1 MKKLLYVLA
10 GLAGLFFI
18 AAVVVTR
25 LVDTERVK
33 TLLIAEVKQATG
45 AELVIEGELS
55 WQFFPRL
62 GFELGQTELRNPAG
76 FSELN
81 FASFEKASMDVAL
94 MPLLDKKIEIG
105 ELLLAGAN
113 VNILTN
119 KSGQSNLAML
129 TAAEQKQAAATEDT
143 PVEETGAPA
152 QQIDVTLAG
161 IRIENGQLLI
171 RDEKT
176 QQEQQISN
184 VNLLVAAFTPGERV
198 PVTLGADYATE
209 GLAARLESQF
219 NLLLSKQ
226 FDSIAITE
234 MVTELDVA
242 GDSIVEGQQVIG
254 LKGDLTYDVAKQQA
268 KFENFVLSALEHEF
282 TGSAS
287 VVHSAIPVIRY
298 QLNAKTLDLDAILA
312 KVNGGDDAQASAD
325 SGASNQAS
333 QQAQE
338 PDLSALKTIDLKGKM
353 QVDEVKV
360 ANATVTQVGFT
371 TQIKQGVA
379 RLSDVSAQLYQGTL
393 KASAELNANQQPA
406 TFKFKQQLAGVQARP
421 LLTDVAELDM
431 LAGAMNANIDLRG
444 QGLTDKRIRQSLA
457 GKAAF
462 NFSDGALYGVNIPLM
477 VRKGQAQL
485 KGKGGDFKG
494 EEEKTD
500 FSALSGSF
508 VIGKGKAS
516 TKDLHLSSPLI
527 RVKGVGHTDL
537 LAEKLDFK
545 VDVNLVGSL
554 KGQGG
559 KSEQELSGI
568 DIPLLFSGTWQQPKY
583 ALDMEALMAGEL
595 KKESDKLKKKAEKEL
610 SKKLGDETSKEILK
624 KLPLDGLFN

>member
-1 MKKLLYVLA
+1 MKKLLYVVA
-10 GLAGLFFI
+10 GLAGLFVV
-18 AAVVVTR
+18 AAVVITR

-33 TLLIAEVKQATG
+33 LLLIAEVEQATG
-45 AELVIEGELS
+45 AELVIEGDLS

-76 FSELN
+76 FSEPN
-81 FASFEKASMDVAL
+81 FASFDKASMDVAL
-94 MPLLDKKIEIG
+94 MPLLDKQVEIG
-105 ELLLAGAN
+105 ELVLTGAS

-119 KSGQSNLAML
+119 KKGLSNLEML
-129 TAAEQKQAAATEDT
+129 TSKEQENAAQTEQGEQTSAGAAGQDIA
-143 PVEETGAPA
+143 
-152 QQIDVTLAG
+152 ISLAG

-176 QQEQQISN
+176 QQQQQVSN
-184 VNLLVAAFTPGERV
+184 MRLLVAAFTPGERV

-312 KVNGGDDAQASAD
+312 KVNGVDDSQKSAD
-325 SGASNQAS
+325 SSASNQAS
-333 QQAQE
+333 QPPQE
-338 PDLSALKTIDLKGKM
+338 PDLSALKTLDLKGKM

-379 RLSDVSAQLYQGTL
+379 KLSDVSAQLYQGTL

-431 LAGAMNANIDLRG
+431 LAGAMKANINLSG
-444 QGLTDKRIRQSLA
+444 QGLSELRIRQTLA
-457 GKAAF
+457 GKASF
-462 NFSDGALYGVNIPLM
+462 EFSDGALYGVNIPLM

-485 KGKGGDFKG
+485 KGKGGNFKG
-494 EEEKTD
+494 EEKTD
-500 FSALSGSF
+500 FSALSGTF
-508 VIGKGKAS
+508 NVGKGKAS
-516 TKDLHLSSPLI
+516 TKDLHLTSPLI
-527 RVKGVGHTDL
+527 RVKGTGHTDL
-537 LAEKLDFK
+537 VAEALDFK
-545 VDVNLVGSL
+545 VNVNVVGSL

-559 KSEQELSGI
+559 KSEQELAGL
-568 DIPLLFSGTWQQPKY
+568 DIPLMITGTWQQPKY
-583 ALDMEALMAGEL
+583 TLDMEALMAGEL
-595 KKESDKLKKKAEKEL
+595 KKESEKVKQKVEKEL
-610 SKKLGDETSKEILK
+610 SKKLGDETSKELLK
-624 KLPLDGLFN
+624 QLPLDGLFN